1 MFARTGAYI
10 LCISGMLIIV
20 GWVVMRGGFG
30 DRCDRV
36 FTGLLAIR
44 CSGKEYGLIVECPA
58 RMVGN

>member
-1 MFARTGAYI
+1 
-10 LCISGMLIIV
+10 MLIIV

-36 FTGLLAIR
+36 FPGLLAIR

-58 RMVGN
+58 KMVGN